1 MVTPNVSAH
10 SCLTFSGK
18 VILARLELGLV
29 FLEAVSPVYCLYTW
43 RAAHQAWQ
51 EHPKVKGKRLKHS
64 APSTENWNLLSCE
77 QRGNHLSS
85 PAVRYS

>member
-1 MVTPNVSAH
+1 MVTPIVSAH

-18 VILARLELGLV
+18 VVLACLELGLV
-29 FLEAVSPVYCLYTW
+29 FLEAVSLVYCLYIW

-51 EHPKVKGKRLKHS
+51 EHPQVKGKKLKHAS
-64 APSTENWNLLSCE
+64 SSTENWNLLSCA

-85 PAVRYS
+85 LAVV